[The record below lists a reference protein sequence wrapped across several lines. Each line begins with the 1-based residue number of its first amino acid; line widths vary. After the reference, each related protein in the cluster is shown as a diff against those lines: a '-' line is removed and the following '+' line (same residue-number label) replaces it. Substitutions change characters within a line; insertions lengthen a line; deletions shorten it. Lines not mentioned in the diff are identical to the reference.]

1 MQTFVDVE
9 TIGGLAPGSAM
20 AVTAST
26 ATIALFNVDGHL
38 YALDDSC
45 VRCGSSLAA
54 GRLDGTTVT
63 CSGCDWEYD
72 VTTGCVC
79 GVPAL
84 QIDTFDVTVA
94 DSRVTIATCRL
105 ASRAPR

>member
-1 MQTFVDVE
+1 MQTIVDVA
-9 TIGGLAPGSAM
+9 TIGPLEPGRAI
-20 AVTAST
+20 AVSAST
-26 ATIALFNVDGHL
+26 GEIALFNVDGRL
-38 YALDDSC
+38 YAVDDSC

-54 GRLDGTTVT
+54 GSLDGTTVT
-63 CSGCDWEYD
+63 CSGCDWRYD

-94 DSRVTIATCRL
+94 DSRVTIATCKL